1 MKRRAN
7 GGFTL
12 VELLC
17 AILVLLLLAGLLTL
31 GVRTAVTAFGRSM
44 AASEAQTLLST
55 LRTNVSEDTSLMP
68 QRMKLAA
75 DGTPA
80 GFFSRSYGEAAY
92 SGFSSDERGHVLLG
106 AEKLLPDRAYPH
118 GLRAEVKLTA
128 YDTATGTFTVQITVY
143 TASAPDLAQTEFE
156 TKQLNPAA
164 ILTE

>member
-17 AILVLLLLAGLLTL
+17 AIIVLLLLASLLTL

-55 LRTNVSEDTSLMP
+55 LRTNVSDELRYSGTV
-68 QRMKLAA
+68 KLAA

-92 SGFSSDERGHVLLG
+92 SGFSADERGHVLLG
-106 AEKLLPDRAYPH
+106 GEKLLPDRAYPH

-128 YDTATGTFTVQITVY
+128 YDTATGTFTVRITVY
-143 TASAPDLAQTEFE
+143 TASDPSLAQTEFE
-156 TKQLNPAA
+156 TKQLNPTAV
-164 ILTE
+164 LTE

>member
-12 VELLC
+12 LELLC
-17 AILVLLLLAGLLTL
+17 AIIVLLLLAALLTL

-55 LRTNVSEDTSLMP
+55 LRTGVSDELRYSGTV
-68 QRMKLAA
+68 RLAA

-106 AEKLLPDRAYPH
+106 VEKLLPDRAYPH

-128 YDTATGTFTVQITVY
+128 YDAATGTFTVQITVY
-143 TASAPDLAQTEFE
+143 TASAPNLAQTEFE